1 MIKISAKRHKY
12 LLLKIL
18 IFDIIDTFEGE
29 YMEHYFTNNNNL
41 KSCLRTIIYKRGEDI
56 MKFTSDLGVFSK
68 DKVDF
73 GSNLL
78 IDTYIEKGR
87 SNIDLLDVGCGYGII
102 GITLAKYMHTS
113 STLIDINKRA
123 IHLTSMN
130 IKNNGVDAKTFE
142 SNIYANV
149 TDKYDVIIT
158 NPPIRTGKKTV
169 LEFLIGASNHLK
181 KNGELWFVIRKD
193 QGAKSIIK
201 NLEATYKVEIL
212 EKSKG
217 FFIIVAKTY

>member
-1 MIKISAKRHKY
+1 
-12 LLLKIL
+12 
-18 IFDIIDTFEGE
+18 
-29 YMEHYFTNNNNL
+29 MEHYFTNNSNL
-41 KSCLRTIIYKRGEDI
+41 KSCLRSIIYKRDGNTLE
-56 MKFTSDLGVFSK
+56 FTSDLGVFSK

-78 IDTYIEKGR
+78 IDTYIKKGR
-87 SNIDLLDVGCGYGII
+87 KSVSLLDVGCGYGII
-102 GITLAKYMHTS
+102 GIVLAKYMDTK

-130 IKNNGVDAKTFE
+130 IKKNGVDAKTFE
-142 SNIYANV
+142 SDIYANV
-149 TDKYDVIIT
+149 TNKFDVIIT
-158 NPPIRTGKKTV
+158 NPPIRTGKETV
-169 LEFLIGASNHLK
+169 LEFLQGAKEHLEE
-181 KNGELWFVIRKD
+181 NGELWFVIRKD

-201 NLEATYKVEIL
+201 ILATTYKIDIV

>member
-1 MIKISAKRHKY
+1 
-12 LLLKIL
+12 
-18 IFDIIDTFEGE
+18 
-29 YMEHYFTNNNNL
+29 MEHYFTNNDNL
-41 KSCLRTIIYKRGEDI
+41 KSQLHTIIYKRGDDF

-78 IDTYIEKGR
+78 IDTYIKHGR
-87 SNIDLLDVGCGYGII
+87 KNVTLLDLGCGYGII
-102 GITLAKYMHTS
+102 GIVLAKYMQTKS
-113 STLIDINKRA
+113 SLVDINKRA

-142 SNIYANV
+142 SDIYANV
-149 TDKYDVIIT
+149 SDKYDVIIT
-158 NPPIRTGKKTV
+158 NPPIRTGKTSV
-169 LEFLIGASNHLK
+169 LQFLTGAKEHLK

-201 NLEATYKVEIL
+201 ILEATYKVEVL

>member
-1 MIKISAKRHKY
+1 
-12 LLLKIL
+12 
-18 IFDIIDTFEGE
+18 
-29 YMEHYFTNNNNL
+29 MEHYFTNNNNL
-41 KSCLRTIIYKRGEDI
+41 KSCLRTIVYKRGEET

-78 IDTYIEKGR
+78 IDTYINKGKEGI
-87 SNIDLLDVGCGYGII
+87 SLLDVGCGYGII
-102 GITLAKYMHTS
+102 GIVLAKYMNTA
-113 STLIDINKRA
+113 STLVDINKRA

-142 SNIYANV
+142 SDIYANV
-149 TDKYDVIIT
+149 SDKYDVIIT
-158 NPPIRTGKKTV
+158 NPPIRTGKENV
-169 LEFLIGASNHLK
+169 LQFLIGAKEHLK
-181 KNGELWFVIRKD
+181 ENGELWFVIRKD

-201 NLEATYKVEIL
+201 ILENTYKVEVL

>member
-1 MIKISAKRHKY
+1 
-12 LLLKIL
+12 
-18 IFDIIDTFEGE
+18 
-29 YMEHYFTNNNNL
+29 MEHYFTNNNNL
-41 KSCLRTIIYKRGEDI
+41 KSCLRTIIYKRGEEI

-78 IDTYIEKGR
+78 IDTYINKGR
-87 SNIDLLDVGCGYGII
+87 KSIRLLDVGCGYGII
-102 GITLAKYMHTS
+102 GIVLAKYMNTT
-113 STLIDINKRA
+113 STLVDINKRA

-142 SNIYANV
+142 SDIYANV
-149 TDKYDVIIT
+149 SEKYDVIIT
-158 NPPIRTGKKTV
+158 NPPIRTGKDNV
-169 LEFLIGASNHLK
+169 LKFLIGAKEHLSE
-181 KNGELWFVIRKD
+181 NGELWFVIRKD

-201 NLEATYKVEIL
+201 ILTNTYKVEVV